1 MFNEYVILHTPPA
14 NHQTNDKNICSAEK
28 TTQTGDGN
36 IWQVQ
41 HFLQRKIMYFSFNS
55 FYLRQVNLPQPNVNS
70 QTLSNVFADC
80 SDLGLNETMTCQ
92 ELLAFSVAFSAALPT
107 SQTTLESFYTSLA
120 RNDNNPPEK
129 PVQNTTNYYED
140 FSCCYDLYQNAAL
153 NDTVDE
159 KRSHS
164 KVYRLFALIW
174 KVVNKVAGKFS
185 GEFYKFVLPRTL
197 IIPAV

>member
-1 MFNEYVILHTPPA
+1 M
-14 NHQTNDKNICSAEK
+14 
-28 TTQTGDGN
+28 
-36 IWQVQ
+36 
-41 HFLQRKIMYFSFNS
+41 
-55 FYLRQVNLPQPNVNS
+55 NLPQQNVNS
-70 QTLSNVFADC
+70 QAMSNVFADC

-120 RNDNNPPEK
+120 RNENNPPEK
-129 PVQNTTNYYED
+129 PVPNTANYYED

-174 KVVNKVAGKFS
+174 KVVNKVAGKS
-185 GEFYKFVLPRTL
+185 
-197 IIPAV
+197 

>member
-1 MFNEYVILHTPPA
+1 MAGTHPVI
-14 NHQTNDKNICSAEK
+14 QINITSNQAISLFP
-28 TTQTGDGN
+28 Q
-36 IWQVQ
+36 
-41 HFLQRKIMYFSFNS
+41 
-55 FYLRQVNLPQPNVNS
+55 QVNLPQQNVNS

-120 RNDNNPPEK
+120 RNDTGQQDK
-129 PVQNTTNYYED
+129 PVQNTANYYED

-159 KRSHS
+159 KRSHN
-164 KVYRLFALIW
+164 KVYRSCAVMW
-174 KVVNKVAGKFS
+174 KVVNKVAGKWTTF
-185 GEFYKFVLPRTL
+185 GLL
-197 IIPAV
+197 DN

>member
-1 MFNEYVILHTPPA
+1 M
-14 NHQTNDKNICSAEK
+14 
-28 TTQTGDGN
+28 
-36 IWQVQ
+36 
-41 HFLQRKIMYFSFNS
+41 
-55 FYLRQVNLPQPNVNS
+55 
-70 QTLSNVFADC
+70 FADC

-120 RNDNNPPEK
+120 RNDTGQQDK
-129 PVQNTTNYYED
+129 PVQNTANYYED

-164 KVYRLFALIW
+164 KVYRSCAVMW
-174 KVVNKVAGKFS
+174 KVVNKVAGKSEIRLSTGVGITEQVRLAFFRLS
-185 GEFYKFVLPRTL
+185 HVVSKVTCSVSFKYSISPDLS
-197 IIPAV
+197 

>member
-1 MFNEYVILHTPPA
+1 M
-14 NHQTNDKNICSAEK
+14 
-28 TTQTGDGN
+28 
-36 IWQVQ
+36 
-41 HFLQRKIMYFSFNS
+41 
-55 FYLRQVNLPQPNVNS
+55 NLPQQNVNA
-70 QTLSNVFADC
+70 QTLSSVFADC

-120 RNDNNPPEK
+120 RNENNQPEK
-129 PVQNTTNYYED
+129 PIQNPTNYYDD

-164 KVYRLFALIW
+164 KVYRSFAVVW
-174 KVVNKVAGKFS
+174 KIVNKVAGK
-185 GEFYKFVLPRTL
+185 YM
-197 IIPAV
+197 

>member
-1 MFNEYVILHTPPA
+1 M
-14 NHQTNDKNICSAEK
+14 
-28 TTQTGDGN
+28 
-36 IWQVQ
+36 
-41 HFLQRKIMYFSFNS
+41 
-55 FYLRQVNLPQPNVNS
+55 RQVNLPQPNVNS
-70 QTLSNVFADC
+70 QTMSNVFADC

-185 GEFYKFVLPRTL
+185 GELY
-197 IIPAV
+197 

>member
-1 MFNEYVILHTPPA
+1 MNMLFFTPRQPIIKRMTKTYARQKKLLKLEMVIFGRYESKIFRLETIHLKF
-14 NHQTNDKNICSAEK
+14 HKIC
-28 TTQTGDGN
+28 
-36 IWQVQ
+36 
-41 HFLQRKIMYFSFNS
+41 
-55 FYLRQVNLPQPNVNS
+55 QVNLPQQNA
-70 QTLSNVFADC
+70 QTLTNAFADC

-129 PVQNTTNYYED
+129 LVQNTANYYED

-164 KVYRLFALIW
+164 KVYRSIAVIW
-174 KVVNKVAGKFS
+174 KVVNKVAGNFLRMFKHFS
-185 GEFYKFVLPRTL
+185 QL
-197 IIPAV
+197 IILRLLYQL

>member
-1 MFNEYVILHTPPA
+1 MI
-14 NHQTNDKNICSAEK
+14 
-28 TTQTGDGN
+28 
-36 IWQVQ
+36 
-41 HFLQRKIMYFSFNS
+41 
-55 FYLRQVNLPQPNVNS
+55 QVNLPQQNA
-70 QTLSNVFADC
+70 QTLSSVFADC

-120 RNDNNPPEK
+120 KTDTNPPEK
-129 PVQNTTNYYED
+129 PVQHTANYYED

-164 KVYRLFALIW
+164 KVYRSCAVMW
-174 KVVNKVAGKFS
+174 KIVNKVAGK
-185 GEFYKFVLPRTL
+185 YR
-197 IIPAV
+197 